1 VCDKSGADRK
11 KFAVL
16 GKTMLDLAIVGA
28 AGRMGRTL
36 LALAHDAAGVRVT
49 AASEHPES
57 DSLGDDAGTL
67 VGGPA
72 SGVKLSASLLECV
85 DDFAVA
91 IDFTRPANSLQS
103 LDVCARHGKAIVIG
117 TTGFDEAQKTRLGE
131 YAEQIPV
138 VWAPNMS
145 VGVNLTLQL
154 LALAAQVLGDD
165 YDVEI
170 IEAHHRHKVDAP
182 SGTALRMGEVVA
194 AALGRDLKA
203 CAVYGREGQ
212 TGERDPQAIGFATLR
227 GGDIVGE
234 HTVMFAGAGE
244 RVEITHR
251 AASRSTF
258 ALGALRAARWVS
270 GRPAG
275 LYGMQD
281 VLAT

>member
-1 VCDKSGADRK
+1 
-11 KFAVL
+11 
-16 GKTMLDLAIVGA
+16 MLELAIIGA

-36 LALAHDAAGVRVT
+36 LEAAHDDADVRVT
-49 AASEHPES
+49 AASEHPDS
-57 DSLGDDAGTL
+57 DALGSDAGAL
-67 VGGPA
+67 IGRPE
-72 SGVKLSASLLECV
+72 SGVKLCASLQECV

-103 LDVCARHGKAIVIG
+103 LDICARHGKAIVIG
-117 TTGFDEAQKTRLGE
+117 TTGFDETQKTRLGE
-131 YAEQIPV
+131 YAERIPV

-154 LALAAQVLGDD
+154 LATAAQVLGDG

-170 IEAHHRHKVDAP
+170 TEAHHRYKVDAP

-194 AALGRDLKA
+194 AALGRDLED
-203 CAVYGREGQ
+203 CAVYGREGH
-212 TGERDPQAIGFATLR
+212 TGERDAQTIGFATVR

-234 HTVMFAGAGE
+234 HTVMFAGTGE
-244 RVEITHR
+244 RIEITHR
-251 AASRSTF
+251 ASSRSTF
-258 ALGALRAARWVS
+258 AYGALRAARWVS